1 MQVREATELG
11 SHRPAS
17 HPPVPPL
24 ITAEQPATEQ
34 PATEQPA
41 TEQPANEQ
49 PATEQPAADP
59 ALFEDPQVTA
69 AAVAEATGGSV
80 PAGRKRA
87 RQQPARFGC
96 DDMEL
101 SAAQVRRFDQSSG
114 TRHERQPERPCERA
128 GCVTDR
134 VERDELKRK
143 LEAETTRR
151 AARYASPP
159 FPS

>member
-1 MQVREATELG
+1 MQVREAAQPD
-11 SHRPAS
+11 SHRPARPNP
-17 HPPVPPL
+17 HTPL
-24 ITAEQPATEQ
+24 ITTEQPAIEQPATER
-34 PATEQPA
+34 
-41 TEQPANEQ
+41 

-69 AAVAEATGGSV
+69 AAVAEATGGSA
-80 PAGRKRA
+80 PAGAQRGKRA
-87 RQQPARFGC
+87 RQQPARFGEA
-96 DDMEL
+96 DMEL
-101 SAAQVRRFDQSSG
+101 SAAQRRAFDRSSG

>member
-1 MQVREATELG
+1 MMQVREAAQPD
-11 SHRPAS
+11 SHRPARPTP
-17 HPPVPPL
+17 HTPL
-24 ITAEQPATEQ
+24 ITTEQ
-34 PATEQPA
+34 PATER
-41 TEQPANEQ
+41 

-69 AAVAEATGGSV
+69 AAVAEATGGS
-80 PAGRKRA
+80 AAAAQRGKRA
-87 RQQPARFGC
+87 RQQPARFGEA
-96 DDMEL
+96 DMGL

-114 TRHERQPERPCERA
+114 TRHERQPERPCVCA

-134 VERDELKRK
+134 AERDELKRK

>member
-1 MQVREATELG
+1 MQVREAAQPD
-11 SHRPAS
+11 SHRPARPTP
-17 HPPVPPL
+17 HTPL
-24 ITAEQPATEQ
+24 ITTEQ
-34 PATEQPA
+34 PATER
-41 TEQPANEQ
+41 

-69 AAVAEATGGSV
+69 AAVAEATGGSA
-80 PAGRKRA
+80 PAGAQRGKRA
-87 RQQPARFGC
+87 RQQPARFGEA
-96 DDMEL
+96 DMEL
-101 SAAQVRRFDQSSG
+101 SAAQRRAFDRSSG

>member
-1 MQVREATELG
+1 MMQVREAAQPD
-11 SHRPAS
+11 SHRPARPTP
-17 HPPVPPL
+17 HTPL
-24 ITAEQPATEQ
+24 ITTEQPAIEQPATER
-34 PATEQPA
+34 
-41 TEQPANEQ
+41 

-69 AAVAEATGGSV
+69 AAVAEATGGS
-80 PAGRKRA
+80 AAAAQRGKRA
-87 RQQPARFGC
+87 RQQPARFGEA
-96 DDMEL
+96 DMEL
-101 SAAQVRRFDQSSG
+101 SAAQRRAFDRSSG
-114 TRHERQPERPCERA
+114 TRHERQPERPCVCA

-134 VERDELKRK
+134 AERDELKRK

>member
-1 MQVREATELG
+1 M
-11 SHRPAS
+11 
-17 HPPVPPL
+17 
-24 ITAEQPATEQ
+24 
-34 PATEQPA
+34 
-41 TEQPANEQ
+41 
-49 PATEQPAADP
+49 
-59 ALFEDPQVTA
+59 
-69 AAVAEATGGSV
+69 AEATGGSV
-80 PAGRKRA
+80 QRGKRA
-87 RQQPARFGC
+87 RQQPARFGEA
-96 DDMEL
+96 DMEL

-134 VERDELKRK
+134 AERDELKRK